1 MSPRD
6 AALAAGSV
14 LARHAAATASVAA
27 FDDAFLVG
35 AGVVLVGIVPAMF
48 LATSRR
54 ASAPKDTGA
63 LHALAE

>member
-1 MSPRD
+1 
-6 AALAAGSV
+6 
-14 LARHAAATASVAA
+14 VAA

-54 ASAPKDTGA
+54 ASAPKDTEA